1 MRKRERLYPRGTSMA
16 ARPALFRQEAIDFL
30 HQRRSWGEVVSLQ
43 PISSTILSWA
53 LGMLVTIIL
62 CFLTIAQYARKETVI
77 GYLTPTSGTAK
88 IFVPQ
93 QGFIKELQVKEGQE
107 VTEGDPL
114 LTVVTS
120 QITANGN
127 DVNATVLAELAQQ
140 RDVIKRQIAAEE
152 RRTASE
158 HDRLASTIKGIE
170 GETAQLEDQRKIQ
183 NERLKLSESFV
194 SSGATLRASG
204 ALPAIELKRR
214 EQAALEQKQNLA
226 SLDQQIT
233 ARRTQ
238 LTDARHTLEQFPIV
252 AAERVRLLRSDLSLI
267 EQRVAE
273 VNGRRAYVIKA
284 PTSGRVS
291 TLQATVGQIA
301 DPRHMQLVIIPLDS
315 TLQAELF
322 FPTRAF
328 GFVRPGQ
335 QVRILYDAFPYQ
347 KFGTYRGSV
356 TKVSHTILTGN
367 ETTGPLTLKEP
378 AYRVSVALERPDI
391 DAYGLKMPLQP
402 DMLLKADVVLEQRSL
417 MRWLLDPVLSAR
429 M

>member
-1 MRKRERLYPRGTSMA
+1 MA

-30 HQRRSWGEVVSLQ
+30 HQRHSWGEVVSLQ
-43 PISSTILSWA
+43 PISSAILSWTLA
-53 LGMLVTIIL
+53 GLVAFIL
-62 CFLTIAQYARKETVI
+62 VFISIAQYARKETVT
-77 GYLTPTSGTAK
+77 GYLTPTFGTAK

-93 QGFIKELQVKEGQE
+93 QGFVKEVHVKEGQE
-107 VTEGDPL
+107 VAEGDPL

-120 QITANGN
+120 QITANGD
-127 DVNATVLAELAQQ
+127 DVNATVLAVLTQQ
-140 RDVIKRQIAAEE
+140 RDVVERQIAAEE

-158 HDRLASTIKGIE
+158 HDRLASTIKGVE
-170 GETAQLEDQRKIQ
+170 GETAQLEDQRNIQ
-183 NERLKLSESFV
+183 NERLQLSESFV
-194 SSGATLRASG
+194 STGATLVAKG
-204 ALPAIELKRR
+204 ALPAVELKRR
-214 EQAALEQKQNLA
+214 EQAALEQRQNLA

-238 LTDARHTLEQFPIV
+238 LTDARHTLEQLPTV
-252 AAERVRLLRSDLSLI
+252 AAERVRVLRGDLSWI
-267 EQRVAE
+267 EQRIAE
-273 VNGRRAYVIKA
+273 VDGRRAYIIKA

-301 DPRHMQLVIIPLDS
+301 DPKHMQLEIIPLDS
-315 TLQAELF
+315 TLQAQLF

-347 KFGTYRGSV
+347 KFGTYRASV
-356 TKVSHTILTGN
+356 TKVSQTILTGN
-367 ETTGPLTLKEP
+367 DATGPITLKEP
-378 AYRVSVALERPDI
+378 AYRVTVAPERPDI

-402 DMLLKADVVLEQRSL
+402 GMLLKADVILEQRSL
-417 MRWLLDPVLSAR
+417 MRWLLDPVFSAR

>member
-1 MRKRERLYPRGTSMA
+1 MA
-16 ARPALFRQEAIDFL
+16 TQPALFRQEAIDFL
-30 HQRRSWGEVVSLQ
+30 HQRHSWGEVVSLQ
-43 PISSTILSWA
+43 PLSSTILSWTLA
-53 LGMLVTIIL
+53 GLVVLIL
-62 CFLTIAQYARKETVI
+62 CFLSIAQYARKETVT
-77 GYLTPTSGTAK
+77 GYLTPAFGTAK

-93 QGFIKELQVKEGQE
+93 HGFIKEVQVKEGQE
-107 VTEGDPL
+107 VAEGDPL
-114 LTVVTS
+114 LTVATS
-120 QITANGN
+120 QITANGD
-127 DVNATVLAELAQQ
+127 DVNATMLAVLTQQ
-140 RDVIKRQIAAEE
+140 RDVVERQIAAEE

-170 GETAQLEDQRKIQ
+170 GETAQLEDQRNIQ

-194 SSGATLRASG
+194 STGEKLSASG
-204 ALPAIELKRR
+204 AMATIELKRR

-233 ARRTQ
+233 VRRTQ
-238 LTDARHTLEQFPIV
+238 LTDARHTLEQLPIV
-252 AAERVRLLRSDLSLI
+252 AAERIRVLRGDLSWI
-267 EQRVAE
+267 EQRIAE
-273 VNGRRAYVIKA
+273 VNGRLAYVIKA

-301 DPRHMQLVIIPLDS
+301 DPRHKQLEIIPLDA
-315 TLQAELF
+315 TLQAALF

-356 TKVSHTILTGN
+356 AKVSHTILTSN
-367 ETTGPLTLKEP
+367 ENTGPITLKEP
-378 AYRVSVALERPDI
+378 AYRVTVALERPDI
-391 DAYGLKMPLQP
+391 DAYGLKTPLQP

-417 MRWLLDPVLSAR
+417 MRWLLDPVFSAR

>member
-1 MRKRERLYPRGTSMA
+1 MA
-16 ARPALFRQEAIDFL
+16 SRPALFRQEAIDFL

-43 PISSTILSWA
+43 PISSTILSWSLA
-53 LGMLVTIIL
+53 GVVAFTF
-62 CFLTIAQYARKETVI
+62 CFLSIAQYARKETVT
-77 GYLTPTSGTAK
+77 GYLTPTAGMAK

-93 QGFIKELQVKEGQE
+93 MGFIKELHVKEGQE
-107 VTEGDPL
+107 VAEGDPL

-120 QITANGN
+120 QITADGN
-127 DVNATVLAELAQQ
+127 DVNATVLAVLTQQ
-140 RDVIKRQIAAEE
+140 RGVVERQIAAEE

-183 NERLKLSESFV
+183 NERLKISQSFV
-194 SSGATLRASG
+194 SSGATLSASG
-204 ALPAIELKRR
+204 ALPNIQLKHR

-238 LTDARHTLEQFPIV
+238 LTDARHTLEQLPIV
-252 AAERVRLLRSDLSLI
+252 AAERIRVLRGDLSSI
-267 EQRVAE
+267 EQRLAE
-273 VNGRRAYVIKA
+273 ANGRRAYVIKA

-301 DPRHMQLVIIPLDS
+301 DPRHMQLEIIPLDA

-335 QVRILYDAFPYQ
+335 KVRMLYDAFPYQ

-356 TKVSHTILTGN
+356 RKVSHTILTSN
-367 ETTGPLTLKEP
+367 DTTGPITLKEP
-378 AYRVSVALERPDI
+378 AYRVTVALERPDI

-417 MRWLLDPVLSAR
+417 MKWLLDPVFSAR

>member
-1 MRKRERLYPRGTSMA
+1 MA
-16 ARPALFRQEAIDFL
+16 TRPALFRQEAIDFL
-30 HQRRSWGEVVSLQ
+30 HQRHSWGEVVALQ
-43 PISSTILSWA
+43 PISSTILGWTLA
-53 LGMLVTIIL
+53 GLVACIL
-62 CFLTIAQYARKETVI
+62 VFISVAQYARKETVT
-77 GYLTPTSGTAK
+77 GYLTPTFGTAK

-93 QGFIKELQVKEGQE
+93 QGFIKELHVKEGQE
-107 VTEGDPL
+107 VAEGDPL

-120 QITANGN
+120 QISANGD
-127 DVNATVLAELAQQ
+127 DVNATVLAALARQ
-140 RDVIKRQIAAEE
+140 REVVERQIAAEE

-158 HDRLASTIKGIE
+158 HERLASTTKGIE
-170 GETAQLEDQRKIQ
+170 GEIAQLEDQRNIQ

-194 SSGATLRASG
+194 STGATLIAKG

-214 EQAALEQKQNLA
+214 EQAALEQAQHLA

-233 ARRTQ
+233 VRRTQ
-238 LTDARHTLEQFPIV
+238 LADAQHTLEQLPIV
-252 AAERVRLLRSDLSLI
+252 AAERVRVLRGDLSWI

-273 VNGRRAYVIKA
+273 VDGRRAYVIKA

-291 TLQATVGQIA
+291 ALHASIGKVA
-301 DPRHMQLVIIPLDS
+301 DPKHMQLEIIPLDS

-356 TKVSHTILTGN
+356 TKVSQTILTGN
-367 ETTGPLTLKEP
+367 DATGPITLQEP
-378 AYRVSVALERPDI
+378 AYRVTVAPERPDI
-391 DAYGLKMPLQP
+391 DAYGLKTPLQP
-402 DMLLKADVVLEQRSL
+402 GMLLKADVILEQRSL
-417 MRWLLDPVLSAR
+417 MRWLLDPVFSAR

>member
-1 MRKRERLYPRGTSMA
+1 MA
-16 ARPALFRQEAIDFL
+16 TRPALFRQEAIDFL
-30 HQRRSWGEVVSLQ
+30 RQRHSWGEVVSLQ
-43 PISSTILSWA
+43 PLSSTILSWA
-53 LGMLVTIIL
+53 LAGVVVLIL
-62 CFLTIAQYARKETVI
+62 CFLSLAQYARKETVI
-77 GYLTPTSGTAK
+77 GYLTPTLGTAK

-93 QGFIKELQVKEGQE
+93 QGFIKEVKVKEGQE

-127 DVNATVLAELAQQ
+127 DVNATVLAVLAQQ
-140 RDVIKRQIAAEE
+140 REVVERQIAAEE
-152 RRTASE
+152 RRAASE
-158 HDRLASTIKGIE
+158 HDGFASTTKGIE
-170 GETAQLEDQRKIQ
+170 GEIVQLEEQRKIQ
-183 NERLKLSESFV
+183 NERLELSESFV
-194 SSGATLRASG
+194 SSGATLTKSG
-204 ALPAIELKRR
+204 VLAPIELKRR
-214 EQAALEQKQNLA
+214 QQAALEQQQSVV

-238 LTDARHTLEQFPIV
+238 LNDTRHKLEQLPGV
-252 AAERVRLLRSDLSLI
+252 VAERIRVLRNDLASI

-273 VNGRRAYVIKA
+273 VSGRQAYVIKS

-301 DPRHMQLVIIPLDS
+301 DPRQMQLEIIPIDAH
-315 TLQAELF
+315 LQAELF

-347 KFGTYRGSV
+347 KFGAYRGSV
-356 TKVSHTILTGN
+356 TTVSHTILTGT
-367 ETTGPLTLKEP
+367 ETTGPITLKEP
-378 AYRVSVALERPDI
+378 AYRVTAILEQSDI
-391 DAYGLKMPLQP
+391 NAYGRKVPLQP
-402 DMLLKADVVLEQRSL
+402 DMLLKADVILEQRSL

>member
-1 MRKRERLYPRGTSMA
+1 MA
-16 ARPALFRQEAIDFL
+16 TRPALFRQEAIDFL

-53 LGMLVTIIL
+53 LGVLVTIIL

-77 GYLTPTSGTAK
+77 GYLAPTFGTAR

-107 VTEGDPL
+107 VAEGDPL

-127 DVNATVLAELAQQ
+127 DVNTTVLAELAQQ
-140 RDVIKRQIAAEE
+140 RDVVKRQIAAEE

-170 GETAQLEDQRKIQ
+170 VETAQLEDQRKIQ

-194 SSGATLRASG
+194 SSGATLTASG

-214 EQAALEQKQNLA
+214 EQAALEQKQNVA

-238 LTDARHTLEQFPIV
+238 LTDARYTLEQLPIV
-252 AAERVRLLRSDLSLI
+252 AAERIRVVRGDLSWI

-284 PTSGRVS
+284 PTSGHVS

-301 DPRHMQLVIIPLDS
+301 DPRHMQLEIIPLDS

-356 TKVSHTILTGN
+356 TKVSRTILTGN
-367 ETTGPLTLKEP
+367 ETTGPITLKEP
-378 AYRVSVALERPDI
+378 AYRVTAALERPDI

-402 DMLLKADVVLEQRSL
+402 DMLLKADVILEQRSL

>member
-1 MRKRERLYPRGTSMA
+1 MA

-30 HQRRSWGEVVSLQ
+30 HQRHSWGEVVSLQ
-43 PISSTILSWA
+43 PISSTILSWTLA
-53 LGMLVTIIL
+53 GLVVLIL
-62 CFLTIAQYARKETVI
+62 CFLSIAQYARKETVI
-77 GYLTPTSGTAK
+77 GYLTPTFGTAK

-107 VTEGDPL
+107 VAEGDPL

-120 QITANGN
+120 QITADGN

-170 GETAQLEDQRKIQ
+170 VETAQLEDQRKIQ

-194 SSGATLRASG
+194 SSGATLSASG

-214 EQAALEQKQNLA
+214 ELAALEQKQNVA

-238 LTDARHTLEQFPIV
+238 LTDARHTLEQLPIV
-252 AAERVRLLRSDLSLI
+252 ATERIRVLRGDLSGI

-301 DPRHMQLVIIPLDS
+301 DPRHMQLEIIPLDS
-315 TLQAELF
+315 TLQAQLF

-335 QVRILYDAFPYQ
+335 QIRILYDAFPYQ
-347 KFGTYRGSV
+347 KFGTYRGNV
-356 TKVSHTILTGN
+356 TNISHTILTGN
-367 ETTGPLTLKEP
+367 ETTGPIALKEP
-378 AYRVSVALERPDI
+378 AYRVTVGLDRPDI

-417 MRWLLDPVLSAR
+417 MRWLLDPVFSAR

>member
-1 MRKRERLYPRGTSMA
+1 MA
-16 ARPALFRQEAIDFL
+16 AQPSLFRQEAIDFL

-43 PISSTILSWA
+43 PISSTILSWSLA
-53 LGMLVTIIL
+53 GSVAFIL
-62 CFLTIAQYARKETVI
+62 CFLSIAQYARKETVT
-77 GYLTPTSGTAK
+77 GYLTPTFGTAK

-107 VTEGDPL
+107 VAEGDPL

-120 QITANGN
+120 QISANGD
-127 DVNATVLAELAQQ
+127 DVNATVLAVLAQQ
-140 RDVIKRQIAAEE
+140 RDVVERQIAAEE
-152 RRTASE
+152 RRTASA
-158 HDRLASTIKGIE
+158 HDRLASTIKGID

-183 NERLKLSESFV
+183 NERLKLSERFV
-194 SSGATLRASG
+194 SSGVTLSASG

-214 EQAALEQKQNLA
+214 EKDGLEQTQNFA
-226 SLDQQIT
+226 VLDQQIT

-238 LTDARHTLEQFPIV
+238 LTDARHTLEQLPIV
-252 AAERVRLLRSDLSLI
+252 VAERIRVLRGDLSWI

-284 PTSGRVS
+284 PTNGRVS

-301 DPRHMQLVIIPLDS
+301 DPRHMQLEIIPLDS

-335 QVRILYDAFPYQ
+335 RVRILYDAFPYQ

-356 TKVSHTILTGN
+356 TKVSRTILTGN
-367 ETTGPLTLKEP
+367 ETTGPIARTDT
-378 AYRVSVALERPDI
+378 AYRPQGAGFPRACGSRAAGHRCLWAQ
-391 DAYGLKMPLQP
+391 DA
-402 DMLLKADVVLEQRSL
+402 A
-417 MRWLLDPVLSAR
+417 SAR
-429 M
+429 HAA

>member
-1 MRKRERLYPRGTSMA
+1 MA

-53 LGMLVTIIL
+53 LGVLVTIIL

-77 GYLTPTSGTAK
+77 GYLTPTFGTAK

-93 QGFIKELQVKEGQE
+93 QGFIKELHVKEGQE
-107 VTEGDPL
+107 VAEGDPL

-120 QITANGN
+120 QISANGD
-127 DVNATVLAELAQQ
+127 DVNATVLAVLAQQ
-140 RDVIKRQIAAEE
+140 RDVVERQIAAEE

-170 GETAQLEDQRKIQ
+170 VETAQLEDQRNIQ

-194 SSGATLRASG
+194 SSGATLSASG

-226 SLDQQIT
+226 GLDQQIT
-233 ARRTQ
+233 TRRTQ
-238 LTDARHTLEQFPIV
+238 LTDARHTLEQLPIV
-252 AAERVRLLRSDLSLI
+252 VAERIRVLRGDLSWI

-301 DPRHMQLVIIPLDS
+301 DPRHMQLEIIPLDS

-322 FPTRAF
+322 FPTRAS

-347 KFGTYRGSV
+347 QFGAYRGSV

-367 ETTGPLTLKEP
+367 ETTGPIALKEP
-378 AYRVSVALERPDI
+378 AYRVTVGLERPDI

>member
-1 MRKRERLYPRGTSMA
+1 MA
-16 ARPALFRQEAIDFL
+16 AQPSLFRQEAIDFL
-30 HQRRSWGEVVSLQ
+30 HQRRSWGDVVSLQ
-43 PISSTILSWA
+43 PISSTILSWSLA
-53 LGMLVTIIL
+53 GLVAFIL
-62 CFLTIAQYARKETVI
+62 CFLSIAQYARKETVT
-77 GYLTPTSGTAK
+77 GYLTPTFGTAK

-93 QGFIKELQVKEGQE
+93 QGFIKKLHVKEGQE
-107 VTEGDPL
+107 VAEGDPL

-120 QITANGN
+120 QISANGD
-127 DVNATVLAELAQQ
+127 DVNATVLAVLAQQ
-140 RDVIKRQIAAEE
+140 RDVVERQIAAEE

-158 HDRLASTIKGIE
+158 HDRLASTIKGID

-194 SSGATLRASG
+194 STGATLSASG

-238 LTDARHTLEQFPIV
+238 LTDARHALEQLPII
-252 AAERVRLLRSDLSLI
+252 AAERIRVLRGDLSWI
-267 EQRVAE
+267 EQRIAE

-291 TLQATVGQIA
+291 TLQAIVGQIA
-301 DPRHMQLVIIPLDS
+301 DPRHIQLEIIPLDS

-356 TKVSHTILTGN
+356 TKVSRTILTGN
-367 ETTGPLTLKEP
+367 ETTGPIALKEP
-378 AYRVSVALERPDI
+378 AYRVTAALERPDI

-402 DMLLKADVVLEQRSL
+402 DMLLKADVILEQRSL
-417 MRWLLDPVLSAR
+417 MRWLLDPVFGAR

>member
-1 MRKRERLYPRGTSMA
+1 MET
-16 ARPALFRQEAIDFL
+16 RPALFRHEAIDFL
-30 HQRRSWGEVVSLQ
+30 HQRHSWGEVVSLQ
-43 PISSTILSWA
+43 PISSTILSWSLA
-53 LGMLVTIIL
+53 LVVTLIL
-62 CFLTIAQYARKETVI
+62 CFLTIAQYARKETVT
-77 GYLTPTSGTAK
+77 GYLTPTFGTAK

-93 QGFIKELQVKEGQE
+93 QGFIKELHVKEGQE
-107 VTEGDPL
+107 VAEGDPL

-120 QITANGN
+120 QISANGD
-127 DVNATVLAELAQQ
+127 DVNAAVLAALAQQ
-140 RDVIKRQIAAEE
+140 RDVIERQIAAEE

-170 GETAQLEDQRKIQ
+170 AETAQLDDQREIQ
-183 NERLKLSESFV
+183 NDRLKLSESFV
-194 SSGATLRASG
+194 SSGAKLTASG

-214 EQAALEQKQNLA
+214 EQAALEQKQNVA

-238 LTDARHTLEQFPIV
+238 LTDARHALEQLPIV
-252 AAERVRLLRSDLSLI
+252 EGDRIRVLRNDLSWI

-273 VNGRRAYVIKA
+273 VNGRQAYIIKA

-301 DPRHMQLVIIPLDS
+301 DPKYMQLEIVPLDA

-335 QVRILYDAFPYQ
+335 QVRMLYDAFPYQ

-367 ETTGPLTLKEP
+367 DTTGPITLKEP
-378 AYRVSVALERPDI
+378 AYRVTAALERPDI

-402 DMLLKADVVLEQRSL
+402 GMLLKADVVLEQRSL
-417 MRWLLDPVLSAR
+417 MRWLLDPVFSAR